1 MWLHLVPF
9 ILSFFCS
16 GGGAVVLTLI
26 MDRVSLFDFALQAV
40 PVVPEEAVLV
50 VLEEEMMAA
59 EEEETT
65 AMMAAAVVRACHVW
79 EC

>member
-1 MWLHLVPF
+1 M
-9 ILSFFCS
+9 
-16 GGGAVVLTLI
+16 LTLI
-26 MDRVSLFDFALQAV
+26 MDRVSRFDLALQAV
-40 PVVPEEAVLV
+40 PVVPEEAALV

>member
-1 MWLHLVPF
+1 M
-9 ILSFFCS
+9 
-16 GGGAVVLTLI
+16 LTLI
-26 MDRVSLFDFALQAV
+26 MDRVSPCDLALQAV
-40 PVVPEEAVLV
+40 PVVPEEAALV

>member
-1 MWLHLVPF
+1 M
-9 ILSFFCS
+9 
-16 GGGAVVLTLI
+16 LTLI
-26 MDRVSLFDFALQAV
+26 MDRVSLFDFALQAELAV
-40 PVVPEEAVLV
+40 LEEAALV

-59 EEEETT
+59 AEEETT

>member
-1 MWLHLVPF
+1 MRTNDLALCTAESLF
-9 ILSFFCS
+9 LILY
-16 GGGAVVLTLI
+16 LP
-26 MDRVSLFDFALQAV
+26 LFDFALQAV
-40 PVVPEEAVLV
+40 PVVLEEAALV

-59 EEEETT
+59 AEEATT

>member
-1 MWLHLVPF
+1 
-9 ILSFFCS
+9 
-16 GGGAVVLTLI
+16 
-26 MDRVSLFDFALQAV
+26 MDRVSLFDFALQAEPVV
-40 PVVPEEAVLV
+40 PAVPEEAVAV

-59 EEEETT
+59 VEEETT

>member
-1 MWLHLVPF
+1 M
-9 ILSFFCS
+9 
-16 GGGAVVLTLI
+16 LTLI
-26 MDRVSLFDFALQAV
+26 MDRVSRFDFALQAELAELAV
-40 PVVPEEAVLV
+40 LEEAALV

-59 EEEETT
+59 AEEETT

>member
-1 MWLHLVPF
+1 M
-9 ILSFFCS
+9 
-16 GGGAVVLTLI
+16 LTLI
-26 MDRVSLFDFALQAV
+26 MDRVSRFDFALQAV
-40 PVVPEEAVLV
+40 PVVLEVPEKAAVAV

-59 EEEETT
+59 VEEETT

>member
-1 MWLHLVPF
+1 
-9 ILSFFCS
+9 
-16 GGGAVVLTLI
+16 
-26 MDRVSLFDFALQAV
+26 MDRVSRFDFALQAV
-40 PVVPEEAVLV
+40 PVVPVEAALV

-59 EEEETT
+59 AEEETT